1 MTKSLEY
8 GDYVVVETVR
18 TDPFPAIPEH
28 SGCKLLIVWYQTEK
42 VGIGMQVIVLK
53 SPRLLR
59 GVLRR
64 LFGIRSNT
72 QE

>member
-1 MTKSLEY
+1 
-8 GDYVVVETVR
+8 
-18 TDPFPAIPEH
+18 
-28 SGCKLLIVWYQTEK
+28 
-42 VGIGMQVIVLK
+42 MQVIVLK

-72 QE
+72 AGISASQAKLPSGRPRRELFAAYLPAWPHTVW

>member
-1 MTKSLEY
+1 
-8 GDYVVVETVR
+8 
-18 TDPFPAIPEH
+18 
-28 SGCKLLIVWYQTEK
+28 
-42 VGIGMQVIVLK
+42 MQVIVLK

-59 GVLRR
+59 GVLRGVLRR

>member
-1 MTKSLEY
+1 
-8 GDYVVVETVR
+8 
-18 TDPFPAIPEH
+18 
-28 SGCKLLIVWYQTEK
+28 
-42 VGIGMQVIVLK
+42 MQVIVLK

-72 QE
+72 QEEAQVKQSSRRAGPGGSFLLHISRPGRIPCGRSGQGKEHLAWN

>member
-1 MTKSLEY
+1 
-8 GDYVVVETVR
+8 
-18 TDPFPAIPEH
+18 
-28 SGCKLLIVWYQTEK
+28 
-42 VGIGMQVIVLK
+42 VGIRMQVIVLK

>member
-1 MTKSLEY
+1 
-8 GDYVVVETVR
+8 
-18 TDPFPAIPEH
+18 
-28 SGCKLLIVWYQTEK
+28 
-42 VGIGMQVIVLK
+42 MQVIVLK